1 MERRLFLHIILLLW
15 ILSFVGGKRFTIRVS
30 SNGENKPECKSRNL
44 PTESRPPCLSIDYVF
59 DGGKGVSNNTDIVI
73 DEGSYK
79 LTNDTQ
85 FLNLFNFT
93 IVGNKQNET
102 KILCNPEVGISF
114 VRCKNLLI
122 SGLKFYSCGRARNGT
137 AQGHLVRSGIH
148 FVFTKGIEMSFSDV
162 DNSSGTGIT
171 MFDVGGIVNFNSV
184 NLLRNVY
191 NGSGGGMF
199 FAATTCGALDIVN
212 CTSRRE
218 QQEYIHNASFT
229 FTSVTFAKNSHS
241 LDEKEA
247 LDENYNSK
255 SKFGRGGAL
264 TIHLNSNASANSF
277 MLQYCKFKDN
287 IANWGGAIY
296 IGTKETC
303 HGNSVKIIQGSFW
316 QNKAKY
322 AGGGIQISLLH
333 QHDSLE
339 LNENSFDI
347 MNTYF
352 GVNSAIWGG
361 AVSIRA
367 STKIRGTQIEALK
380 VIKFTNCQL
389 YFNKATVGSA
399 LGLATNNLNSNP
411 VGPGVPYHIK
421 LDNCFIAMNEI
432 SKSEDEKVVGQGAI
446 YAEEFVV
453 HLKKVDF
460 RSNTGTALILDS
472 STVTIA
478 GKVRFEFNMGIKGGA
493 IGMYGNSWICLTNKS
508 NLTFFG
514 NKATLKGGAIY
525 VKSSGPSRLGFRTTK
540 LSTAKCFLR
549 YNDQH
554 DFDPSKWNCKI
565 NFINNSAPDATGNS
579 IFANTLQMCR
589 LGGEPRMNNTALEW
603 PNVISYVSANNRSP
617 EIATEAIQI
626 NDSIPQWHSAPSVP
640 FTPKLILWDEKGHS
654 VFGTIKINITSENVS
669 RKVHLD
675 PPNNVFLLK
684 DDIPDIRLVGKENS
698 QFNLSFMTT
707 NGQYVETAGSK
718 QRLGYCPPGYK
729 QGSNANDCE
738 CMISE
743 NSITRCEN
751 HTAFLLRGYWGGFDN
766 SHSFYLVKC
775 PKHYCKCSKTTK
787 NPFECPFPA
796 VQCSENREGV
806 VCGKCKPG
814 TSVLLGN
821 EKCDDCSN
829 LYLLLL
835 IPMILVASIFVL
847 VVVYFNFDA
856 FSGYLNAFLYSY
868 QSLEMMLPETVTLD
882 PFIGFVIGVLCLSG
896 TGNTFG
902 VCFFDGFN
910 DLQKLAF
917 NLLIPVYILVFT
929 VVVGMCLPQALWGK
943 LFGGNVRSNSFGRA
957 LSFVYTYCYT
967 ALTSKA
973 LALLH
978 PVRING
984 KLKLYSA
991 AEVDF
996 FGTPHVYYAI
1006 IALLVLIV
1014 FGIGFPVILLFTP
1027 FFTER
1032 FSIFSRMEPA
1042 FNTLKLCFK
1051 NPLNSRKSS
1060 NYGPFAAFYFLC
1072 RLFLLLFGIFV
1083 AEETPRLIL
1092 IAFSS
1097 VMFQVIFTWF
1107 QPYIIWT
1114 MNFWD
1119 TLLLT
1124 NMCLISLVSIILS
1137 VPYVLPGLYR
1147 TLLTILLQ
1155 GLVYVPLATVLLR
1168 AITYIQQKSA
1178 KMKRKNT
1185 DTSEGKATDVVLYG
1199 AHVLSIW

>member
-1 MERRLFLHIILLLW
+1 METRLYLNIVLLLW
-15 ILSFVGGKRFTIRVS
+15 ILALADGEKFSIRIS
-30 SNGENKPECKSRNL
+30 SDGENKPECKSRNL
-44 PTESRPPCLSIDYVF
+44 PAESRPPCLSIDYVF
-59 DGGKGVSNNTDIVI
+59 DGGKGVSNDTDIFI
-73 DEGSYK
+73 GQGSYR

-85 FLNLFNFT
+85 FWNLFNIT
-93 IVGNKQNET
+93 IVGNKQNGT

-114 VRCKNLLI
+114 VRCSNLLI
-122 SGLKFYSCGRARNGT
+122 SGLKFYNCGRARNGT
-137 AQGHLVRSGIH
+137 AHGHLVRSSIH
-148 FVFTKGIEMSFSDV
+148 FVFTKHIKMSFSDV
-162 DNSSGTGIT
+162 NNSSGTGVT

-199 FAATTCGALDIVN
+199 FATTACGALDLIN
-212 CTSRRE
+212 CTSHRE
-218 QQEYIHNASFT
+218 QQEYIHNARFSL
-229 FTSVTFAKNSHS
+229 TSVQFAKNSHLFDETEG
-241 LDEKEA
+241 LDETYK
-247 LDENYNSK
+247 LK
-255 SKFGRGGAL
+255 SKFGRGGGL
-264 TIHLNSNASANSF
+264 TLHLNSNASGNNF
-277 MLQYCKFKDN
+277 MLQFCKFTDN
-287 IANWGGAIY
+287 IANWGGGIY
-296 IGTKETC
+296 IGTKDTC
-303 HGNSVKIIQGSFW
+303 HGNNMQVIHGTFW

-322 AGGGIQISLLH
+322 AGGGVQISLLQ
-333 QHDSLE
+333 QHDSPKLK
-339 LNENSFDI
+339 ENSFKF

-352 GVNSAIWGG
+352 AVNSAIWGG
-361 AVSIRA
+361 GVSIRA
-367 STKIRGTQIEALK
+367 STKIQGTLSEAPK
-380 VIKFTNCQL
+380 VIKFTSCQFF
-389 YFNKATVGSA
+389 FNTATVGSA

-411 VGPGVPYHIK
+411 VGPGVPYHIQ
-421 LDNCFIAMNEI
+421 LDKCFIARNEI
-432 SKSEDEKVVGQGAI
+432 SKSEDNKVVGQGTV

-453 HLKKVDF
+453 HLKAMDF
-460 RSNTGTALILDS
+460 RYNTGTALILDS
-472 STVTIA
+472 STATITN
-478 GKVRFEFNMGIKGGA
+478 KVLFEYNLGIKGGA
-493 IGMYGNSWICLTNKS
+493 VGMYGNSWIHLTNNS

-514 NKATLKGGAIY
+514 NKATLKGGAVY
-525 VKSSGPSRLGFRTTK
+525 VRSSGPSRLGFKTTK

-549 YNDQH
+549 YEGQD

-565 NFINNSAPDATGNS
+565 SFIHNSAPDATGNS
-579 IFANTLQMCR
+579 VFANTLQMCR
-589 LGGEPRMNNTALEW
+589 LAGEPRMNNTALEW
-603 PNVISYVSANNRSP
+603 PNVISYISANNRSA

-640 FTPKLILWDEKGHS
+640 FTPKLVLWDEKGHS
-654 VFGTIKINITSENVS
+654 VFGTIKVNITTESVS

-684 DDIPDIRLVGKENS
+684 DNIPDIRLVGKENS
-698 QFNLSFMTT
+698 QFNISFMTT
-707 NGQYVETAGSK
+707 NGQYIETPVSK
-718 QRLGYCPPGYK
+718 QRLRYCPPGYK
-729 QGSNANDCE
+729 QGLNANDCE

-751 HTAFLLRGYWGGFDN
+751 HTAFLLRGYWGGFN
-766 SHSFYLVKC
+766 KSHQFYLVKC
-775 PKHYCKCSKTTK
+775 PKHYCKCSAKTK
-787 NPFECPFPA
+787 NLFECPFPA
-796 VQCSENREGV
+796 VQCSDNREGD
-806 VCGKCKPG
+806 VCGRCKPG
-814 TSVLLGN
+814 KSVMLGN
-821 EKCDDCSN
+821 EKCGDCSN

-847 VVVYFNFDA
+847 IVVYFNFDA

-868 QSLEMMLPETVTLD
+868 QSLEMMLPETVRLD
-882 PFIGFVIGVLCLSG
+882 PFIGFVIGILCLSG

-902 VCFFDGFN
+902 VCFFDGFD

-917 NLLIPVYILVFT
+917 NLFIPVYILVFT
-929 VVVGMCLPQALWGK
+929 VVVGMCLPQAIWGK

-984 KLKLYSA
+984 QLKLYSA
-991 AEVDF
+991 AEVEF
-996 FGTPHVYYAI
+996 FGNPHVYYAV

-1014 FGIGFPVILLFTP
+1014 FGVGFPVILLFTP

-1137 VPYVLPGLYR
+1137 VPYVLPGVYR
-1147 TLLTILLQ
+1147 TLLTILLKV
-1155 GLVYVPLATVLLR
+1155 LVYVPLMTVFVR
-1168 AITYIQQKSA
+1168 AISYIQQKSA
-1178 KMKRKNT
+1178 RLKRKNT
-1185 DTSEGKATDVVLYG
+1185 DTSEGKA
-1199 AHVLSIW
+1199 